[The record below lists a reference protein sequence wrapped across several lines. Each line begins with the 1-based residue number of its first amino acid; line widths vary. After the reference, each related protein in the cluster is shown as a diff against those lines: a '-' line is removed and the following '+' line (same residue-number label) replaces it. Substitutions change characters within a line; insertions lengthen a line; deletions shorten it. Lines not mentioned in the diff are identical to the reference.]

1 MMGQPRVPSFVIDA
15 SVAIKWYLDDEDF
28 VDVARSVL
36 HDATARRIRLQAP
49 GHFHFEVAN
58 AILSAVN
65 SGRVTHEL
73 GQRSIDNLLSLPI
86 NVTSDR
92 NLIMNAYAY
101 ARQFECTLY
110 DAAYVALAD
119 ATHWPLIHA
128 DRRLQISLAGR
139 FPHARWI
146 ARYPSLT

>member
-1 MMGQPRVPSFVIDA
+1 MDQSPVPTLVIDA

-36 HDATARRIRLQAP
+36 YDAAARRIRLRVP

-58 AILSAVN
+58 ALRAAVQ
-65 SGRVTHEL
+65 SKRIEHEP
-73 GQRSIDNLLSLPI
+73 GYRSINNLLRLPI
-86 NVTSDR
+86 SSASDP
-92 NLIMNAYAY
+92 NLILNAY
-101 ARQFECTLY
+101 QFAQRFDCTLY

-119 ATHWPLIHA
+119 ATQSPLVYA
-128 DRRLQISLAGR
+128 DRKLQVSLAGR

-146 ARYPSLT
+146 ARYPSLI